1 LLDSNMKTLTINIPE
16 EFEKKKVLLSI
27 AGQLYQQ
34 GALTAQQATDLA
46 GVTMNELVY
55 STLSDDDPLKEYI
68 KPRKKYRSTEEW
80 IEALKEK
87 QGYKGLNKKRLEA
100 VRDALD
106 IQEPIELLLS
116 QLTK

>member
-1 LLDSNMKTLTINIPE
+1 MKTLTINLPE
-16 EFEKKKVLLSI
+16 DFEKEKVLLSI

-34 GALTAQQATDLA
+34 GALSAKQATDLA

-55 STLSDDDPLKEYI
+55 STLSDDDPLKEYV
-68 KPRKKYRSTEEW
+68 KPRKKYKSTEEW

-87 QGYKGLNKKRLEA
+87 QGYKGFNREKFDKF
-100 VRDALD
+100 VKDLD
-106 IQEPIELLLS
+106 IQEPVEVLLG

>member
-1 LLDSNMKTLTINIPE
+1 MKTLTINLPE
-16 EFEKKKVLLSI
+16 DFEKEKVLLSI

-34 GALTAQQATDLA
+34 GALSAKQATDLA

-68 KPRKKYRSTEEW
+68 KPRKKYKSTEEW
-80 IEALKEK
+80 IESLKEK
-87 QGYKGLNKKRLEA
+87 QNYKGFDREKFDKF
-100 VRDALD
+100 VKDLD
-106 IQEPIELLLS
+106 IQEPVEVLLA

>member
-1 LLDSNMKTLTINIPE
+1 MKTLTINLPE
-16 EFEKKKVLLSI
+16 DFEKEKVLLSI

-34 GALTAQQATDLA
+34 GALSVKQATDLA

-68 KPRKKYRSTEEW
+68 KPRKKYKSTEEW
-80 IEALKEK
+80 IESLKEK
-87 QGYKGLNKKRLEA
+87 QNYKGFDREKFDKF
-100 VRDALD
+100 VKDLD
-106 IQEPIELLLS
+106 IQEPVEVLLA

>member
-1 LLDSNMKTLTINIPE
+1 MKTLTINLPE
-16 EFEKKKVLLSI
+16 DFEKEKVLLSI

-34 GALTAQQATDLA
+34 GALSAKQATDLA

-55 STLSDDDPLKEYI
+55 STLSDDDPLKEYVR
-68 KPRKKYRSTEEW
+68 PRKKYKSTEEW

-87 QGYKGLNKKRLEA
+87 QGYKGFNKERMEA
-100 VRDALD
+100 FRDALD
-106 IQEPIELLLS
+106 IQEPVELLLS

>member
-1 LLDSNMKTLTINIPE
+1 MKTLTIHLPE
-16 EFEKKKVLLSI
+16 DFEKEKVLLSI

-34 GALTAQQATDLA
+34 GALSAKQATDLA

-55 STLSDDDPLKEYI
+55 STLSDDDPLKEYV
-68 KPRKKYRSTEEW
+68 KPRKKYKSTEEW

-87 QGYKGLNKKRLEA
+87 KGYKGFNREKFDKF
-100 VRDALD
+100 VKDLD
-106 IQEPIELLLS
+106 IQEPVEVLLG

>member
-1 LLDSNMKTLTINIPE
+1 MKTLTINLPE
-16 EFEKKKVLLSI
+16 DFEKEKVLLSI

-34 GALTAQQATDLA
+34 GALSAKQATDLA

-68 KPRKKYRSTEEW
+68 KPRKKYNSTEEW
-80 IEALKEK
+80 IESLKEK
-87 QGYKGLNKKRLEA
+87 QNYKGFDREKFDKF
-100 VRDALD
+100 VKDLD
-106 IQEPIELLLS
+106 IQEPVEVLLA